1 MFFAFDGIDGVGKST
16 QFERF
21 CHWLTDEGYQVVTC
35 RDPGSTPLGESLREL
50 LLHSDSD
57 CPIGAMAE
65 MLMYMASRAQ
75 LVEQVIKPAL
85 DAGAVVVSDR
95 YLLANLVYQSH
106 AGGLDRDIVARIGAI
121 ATTGVMPDRVFLLDL
136 DPAEAERRRSGEPD
150 RIESRGDSYRDRLRA
165 GFLKEADRDSEV
177 IRVLD
182 ASASIETIASEIRK
196 IASEIL
202 KLG

>member
-21 CHWLTDEGYQVVTC
+21 CQWLTDQSYRVVTC

-50 LLHSDSD
+50 LLHSGPDR
-57 CPIGAMAE
+57 PIGPTAE
-65 MLMYMASRAQ
+65 MLLYMAARAQ

-85 DAGAVVVSDR
+85 DEGAIVVSDR
-95 YLLANLVYQSH
+95 YLLANLVYQAH
-106 AGGLDRDIVARIGAI
+106 AGGLEREVVASVGAI
-121 ATTGVMPDRVFLLDL
+121 ATANIMPDRVFLLDL
-136 DPAEAERRRSGEPD
+136 DPEEADRRRTGEAD
-150 RIESRGDSYRDRLRA
+150 RMESRGSEYRERLRV
-165 GFLKEADRDSEV
+165 GFLEEAKLEPEA

-182 ASASIETIASEIRK
+182 ASNSIESIQSQIQA

-202 KLG
+202 KPS